1 MSVGTLCRSAAFGLT
16 CAAALASCSN
26 APDRQVTIRSMA
38 NSVFNGDDKNAPPT
52 AQQVAAQAATAMAS
66 TDAPLIIVSLP
77 KRKVVAVM
85 QQIELNNG
93 NATYGTQ
100 DRRAVTLRAGMINA
114 TRGLGNDV
122 MSADISAVHALVSGR
137 QNGTGRRVMRYL
149 DGEDLTR
156 VEVSNCTIRIGAAA
170 HLQLAEIDTPVTAVS
185 ETCQGDGGDFTNSYQ
200 VAPNGRIV
208 QSRQWHSPLNG
219 YLTIQSL
226 R

>member
-1 MSVGTLCRSAAFGLT
+1 MSVGTLCRSAAIELV
-16 CAAALASCSN
+16 CIAALASCSN
-26 APDRQVTIRSMA
+26 APDRQVTVNSMA
-38 NSVFNGDDKNAPPT
+38 KSIFRGGDKKPIPT
-52 AQQVAAQAATAMAS
+52 AQQVAAQAATAMTA

-77 KRKVVAVM
+77 ERKVVAVM

-93 NATYGTQ
+93 YATYGTQ
-100 DRRAVTLRAGMINA
+100 DRRAITLRAGMMTA
-114 TRGLGNDV
+114 TSGLGNDV
-122 MSADISAVHALVSGR
+122 MSANVSAVQSLVSRR
-137 QNGTGRRVMRYL
+137 QNGTGQRVMRYL

-156 VEVSNCTIRIGAAA
+156 VKVSVCTIRIGATAR
-170 HLQLAEIDTPVTAVS
+170 LQLAEIDMRVTAVS

-208 QSRQWHSPLNG
+208 QSRQWHSPLNR